1 MCINARIMAI
11 TIASGMFASSAS
23 AGLTAYSNQ
32 AAWEADLMSMGF
44 TPITETFDG
53 IEIPDMQ
60 PNGPFVIN
68 DDLSITVEGMMD
80 TAGTANV
87 SGGEF
92 EGELFPDSG
101 HSAYVHTFDTPVIAF
116 GQFYEGAASGL
127 GLQIETADGNVDIL
141 DFYSG
146 FDDGFL
152 GYIGSTPISS
162 VRIIGGTDDT
172 AVGEIYDAADVSYA
186 FIPAPG
192 SVALMGLGGLAA
204 VRRRR

>member
-1 MCINARIMAI
+1 M
-11 TIASGMFASSAS
+11 
-23 AGLTAYSNQ
+23 
-32 AAWEADLMSMGF
+32 
-44 TPITETFDG
+44 
-53 IEIPDMQ
+53 
-60 PNGPFVIN
+60 
-68 DDLSITVEGMMD
+68 
-80 TAGTANV
+80 
-87 SGGEF
+87 
-92 EGELFPDSG
+92 
-101 HSAYVHTFDTPVIAF
+101 IAF

-152 GYIGSTPISS
+152 GYIGTTPISS

-192 SVALMGLGGLAA
+192 SVAILGLGGLAA